1 MGIDKRAA
9 YMYRYGFG
17 EPTGID
23 RTGENAGILP
33 SREWKAKHRPEP
45 WYPGETVIA
54 GIGQGYWVATTL
66 QLAQGTA
73 ALAADGV
80 RHRPHLAR
88 DRRDGF
94 RSPWTPMSQPPPTR
108 LTDNLVHI
116 RAIQDRSEEHT
127 SELQSLMRISYA
139 VFCLKKKIYIYN
151 NTFDD
156 SSYTISLRYISTY

>member
-1 MGIDKRAA
+1 MGIDKLAA

-23 RTGENAGILP
+23 LTGENAGIVP

-66 QLAQGTA
+66 QLA
-73 ALAADGV
+73 
-80 RHRPHLAR
+80 
-88 DRRDGF
+88 
-94 RSPWTPMSQPPPTR
+94 
-108 LTDNLVHI
+108 
-116 RAIQDRSEEHT
+116 RSEEHT

-139 VFCLKKKIYIYN
+139 VFCLKKKKNKNKYYAKNNEQNARYEETN
-151 NTFDD
+151 NT
-156 SSYTISLRYISTY
+156 